1 VSRPRLPASLG
12 ALAEPQFRLYF
23 IGRTVSM
30 LGAAISPVALAFAV
44 LHLTGS
50 ASDLGIV
57 FAART
62 IPSVLFLLVG
72 GVLADRLPRHHV
84 MVVSSV
90 FQGLSQAVLAVLLLT
105 GSAEIWHIVAL
116 AAVHGAAGAFF
127 MPASQGIVPQVVSRS
142 RLQEANALLRLSRN
156 ATSVGGAALGG
167 ILVATVGAGWAI
179 GIDAASFGIS
189 ALVLLRLAI
198 PAALRIEA
206 PNFWRELHEGWRQF
220 SSRTWVWVIV
230 LAFGFI
236 NAFWTAS
243 YLVLGPVI
251 AERDLGG
258 AASWG
263 FILSAAS
270 AGFFLG
276 AVVSLRVRPRYPMRA
291 GMLGIF
297 GMVPTLVL
305 LAVGA
310 PTVVIALAAAVGG
323 FGIEIFGV
331 QWETALQQHVPN
343 EALARVSAY
352 DGLGSIVL
360 MPIGYAVVGPVSET
374 YGAEATLWGSAVFLV
389 VLTALTLVSRD
400 VRNLPRLDEVSAAP
414 AQVALEPG
422 EPFVPL
428 GADGGDPRDGVR

>member
-1 VSRPRLPASLG
+1 VTRPRSLG

-23 IGRTVSM
+23 VGRTVSM
-30 LGAAISPVALAFAV
+30 LGSAISPVALAFAI
-44 LHLTGS
+44 LELTGS
-50 ASDLGIV
+50 ASDLGVV

-62 IPSVLFLLVG
+62 VPLVVFLLIG

-90 FQGLSQAVLAVLLLT
+90 FQGLSQAVFAVLLLT
-105 GSAEIWHIVAL
+105 GSAQMWHIVVL
-116 AAVHGAAGAFF
+116 SVVHGSATAFF
-127 MPASQGIVPQVVSRS
+127 MPASQGIVPQVVSRG

-156 ATSVGGAALGG
+156 ATSIGGAALGG

-179 GIDAASFGIS
+179 AIDAGSFAVS

-198 PAALRIEA
+198 PATLKVEA
-206 PNFWRELHEGWRQF
+206 PNFWRELHDGWREF
-220 SSRTWVWVIV
+220 SSRTWVWVVV

-251 AERDLGG
+251 ADRELGG

-276 AVVSLRVRPRYPMRA
+276 AVFSLRVKPRYPMRA

-310 PTVVIALAAAVGG
+310 PTAAIALAAAVGG

-360 MPIGYAVVGPVSET
+360 MPIGYAVVGPVSEA
-374 YGAEATLWGSAVFLV
+374 YGAEATLWGSAAFLV
-389 VLTALTLVSRD
+389 LLTALTLVSRD
-400 VRNLPRLDEVSAAP
+400 VRNLPRRDDDSAP
-414 AQVALEPG
+414 APPEVALEPG
-422 EPFVPL
+422 QPLVPL
-428 GADGGDPRDGVR
+428 VADGRDPADGV